1 MHQSNSSVHKV
12 NWHTLKGYFALEQKI
27 LPNFCVQSSS
37 PRQLGAT
44 YFWEYEKYFRLG
56 LDQDYV
62 VEWKTF
68 VPLFNSKSKWLY
80 NYFVMNPHLAKTI
93 FFFSL
98 FLKHAF
104 KFFMNKRRKCICFNS
119 PKVLLCCN
127 HPFSICYSYHKMY
140 QTPSYSLM
148 ASLCS
153 EIKVLSLPWLY
164 QKDSFCV
171 YNLHHP
177 NKILHL

>member
-1 MHQSNSSVHKV
+1 
-12 NWHTLKGYFALEQKI
+12 
-27 LPNFCVQSSS
+27 
-37 PRQLGAT
+37 
-44 YFWEYEKYFRLG
+44 
-56 LDQDYV
+56 
-62 VEWKTF
+62 
-68 VPLFNSKSKWLY
+68 
-80 NYFVMNPHLAKTI
+80 MNPHLAKTI

-177 NKILHL
+177 NKILHLQSKSLLKVSDEPLGQTSISSLDHFWSELLFSEYDTILILPFSKHYKLLLY